1 MIGLG
6 HGCVGSNDLA
16 KAKAF
21 YDALFGSAGVKPLF
35 EHPSGGRVSGKDG
48 NLFFVVLGAYD
59 KKPAT
64 VGNGSMHTFR
74 FDTRA
79 EVDAFHAKA
88 LALGGADEGAPG
100 ERAPKFYMSYFRN
113 FDGNKLCAFS
123 LG

>member
-1 MIGLG
+1 MMGLG

-21 YDALFGSAGVKPLF
+21 YDALFGSAGVTPLF
-35 EHPSGGRVSGKDG
+35 EHPSGGRVYGKDG
-48 NLFFVVLGAYD
+48 NLFFVVLRAYD

-100 ERAPKFYMSYFRN
+100 ERAPKFYMSYFGDI
-113 FDGNKLCAFS
+113 DGNKLCAFN